1 MTSLGTAALLM
12 APRRVQVPLPI
23 EVTERFLTVRLVK
36 TNDVVCILEILSPAN
51 KRPGE
56 RRIAYETKRRK
67 ILGSATHLVEIDL
80 LCDGES
86 MAIAS
91 PGQKTYSILVSI
103 SRERLH
109 AALYEFALADTIPAF
124 PVPLKTGDA
133 AAIVDLQPLLNNL
146 YTRARFDLA
155 IDYGQLL
162 KPALSKENANWI

>member
-1 MTSLGTAALLM
+1 M